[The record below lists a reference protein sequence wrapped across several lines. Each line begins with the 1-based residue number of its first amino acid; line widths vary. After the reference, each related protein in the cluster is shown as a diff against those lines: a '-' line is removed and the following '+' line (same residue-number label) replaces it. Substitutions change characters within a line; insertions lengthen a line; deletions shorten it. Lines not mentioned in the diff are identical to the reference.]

1 VSAADVTDGN
11 SEEVAH
17 GGSEEEAV
25 WLDLVGRFAAPAV
38 PADAPAPWPDS
49 ENLATP
55 WPDSENLTA
64 PAGTS
69 EIAPAGTGEVGTGE
83 IRSAG
88 TSEIAPA
95 GTGEIAPAGT
105 GEIAP
110 AGTGEVGT
118 GEIRSAGTG
127 EIAPAGTG
135 EIWPA
140 RAGEA
145 QAAAGRAADLPE
157 DDEEHYVP
165 PPPPPLP
172 RLSSVTKGAWVAL
185 FGGPGY
191 LLAATMAGW
200 TISPWLGFGAVAA
213 FIGGFI
219 VLVLHVG
226 NDHDRDS
233 GPDDGAVV

>member
-1 VSAADVTDGN
+1 MTDGN

-25 WLDLVGRFAAPAV
+25 WLDLVGRFAAQAAPG
-38 PADAPAPWPDS
+38 DAPAPWPDS
-49 ENLATP
+49 ENLPAP

-69 EIAPAGTGEVGTGE
+69 EIEPGGTSETGPGGTSETGPGGTSETGPGGTGE
-83 IRSAG
+83 IRPGG
-88 TSEIAPA
+88 TSETGPGGTGEIRPGGTSETGPA
-95 GTGEIAPAGT
+95 GTGEIRPART
-105 GEIAP
+105 GEA
-110 AGTGEVGT
+110 
-118 GEIRSAGTG
+118 
-127 EIAPAGTG
+127 
-135 EIWPA
+135 
-140 RAGEA
+140 A

-157 DDEEHYVP
+157 DEEEHYVP

-172 RLSSVTKGAWVAL
+172 RLSSVAKGAWVAL

-191 LLAATMAGW
+191 LLAATLAGW
-200 TISPWLGFGAVAA
+200 TIPSLLGIGAVAA

-219 VLVLHVG
+219 VLVLHIG
-226 NDHDRDS
+226 DDHDRDS

>member
-88 TSEIAPA
+88 T
-95 GTGEIAPAGT
+95 GEIG
-105 GEIAP
+105 
-110 AGTGEVGT
+110 
-118 GEIRSAGTG
+118 R
-127 EIAPAGTG
+127 AGTG